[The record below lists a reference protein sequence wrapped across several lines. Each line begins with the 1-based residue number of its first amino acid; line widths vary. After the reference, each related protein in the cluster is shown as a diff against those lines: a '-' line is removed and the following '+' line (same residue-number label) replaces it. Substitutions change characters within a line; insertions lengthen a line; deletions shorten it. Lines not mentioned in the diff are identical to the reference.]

1 MKKANPKLILILG
14 VLGISISAILVRMSD
29 APSLVLATYRMMW
42 TVILLIPFS
51 LKNTLPEL
59 KMIKKKDAVVS
70 VLAGIFFAL
79 HFTLWF
85 ESLKHTTIACS
96 TVLVD
101 TDVIFAAIGYCI
113 LMHGSIPKKGMLA
126 ITITICGS
134 VLTALSGGSNA
145 EASLYGNTLALI
157 AAVLIAG
164 FTLTGKY
171 IRNKGISTSAFTLIA
186 YPVCLVTLLI
196 LDFATGTP
204 VAGYKLKELLIGLG
218 MAVFCTLLG
227 HSILNWTLKYLS
239 PGYVSAV
246 KLCEPVFA
254 TVLGMIIFKEIP
266 SVLQVIG
273 AIIIISGI
281 YIYSTVEN
289 SEQKQ

>member
-1 MKKANPKLILILG
+1 MKKINPKLILFLG
-14 VLGISISAILVRMSD
+14 VLGISISAILVRMSE

-42 TVILLIPFS
+42 SVLLLIPFS
-51 LKNTLPEL
+51 LKKTLPEL
-59 KMIKKKDAVVS
+59 KMIRKKEAAVS
-70 VLAGIFFAL
+70 ILAGILFAL

-101 TDVIFAAIGYCI
+101 TDVIFAAIGYCL
-113 LMHGSIPKKGMLA
+113 LMKGSIPKKGAAA
-126 ITITICGS
+126 ILITVCGS
-134 VLTALSGGSNA
+134 ILTALSGGASA
-145 EASLYGNTLALI
+145 DVSLYGNILALI

-164 FTLTGKY
+164 FTLSGKY
-171 IRNKGISTSAFTLIA
+171 IRNHGISTSAFTLIA
-186 YPVCLVTLLI
+186 YPVCLITLLI
-196 LDFATGTP
+196 LDFVSGTP
-204 VAGYKLKELLIGLG
+204 IVGYEIKELFIGLG

-246 KLCEPVFA
+246 KLCEPIFA
-254 TVLGMIIFKEIP
+254 TVLGILLFKEIP
-266 SVLQVIG
+266 SAIQVIG
-273 AIIIISGI
+273 AFIIIFGI

-289 SEQKQ
+289 TEQTQ